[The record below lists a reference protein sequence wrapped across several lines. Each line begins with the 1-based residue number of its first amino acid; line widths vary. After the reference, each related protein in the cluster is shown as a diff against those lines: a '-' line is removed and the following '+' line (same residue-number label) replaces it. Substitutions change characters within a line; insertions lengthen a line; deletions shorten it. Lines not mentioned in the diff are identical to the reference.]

1 MAWSH
6 ADWITQP
13 TPATRS
19 AKLRQ
24 HIAEVSQKMGAD
36 VTADGKSVSLGN
48 LRAYI
53 DNLNTL
59 LRQEEARAGLAG
71 GGRTN
76 LATFRT
82 RLDDGG
88 VS

>member
-1 MAWSH
+1 MAWAH
-6 ADWITQP
+6 ADWVTQG
-13 TPATRS
+13 TPKLRAD
-19 AKLRQ
+19 KLRQ
-24 HIAEVSQKMGAD
+24 HIAEVSQKMGVD
-36 VTADGKSVSLGN
+36 TSADGKSVSYFA
-48 LRAYI
+48 LRLYL
-53 DNLNTL
+53 DNLMTA

-82 RLDDGG
+82 QLEDGG